1 MRIISFVVVGAL
13 FVVGCNGSGLFT
25 PDQSVILGVSKIDAP
40 TSVASGNPIPVALT
54 VVSGGCRSF
63 DHIEVTRD
71 LVGAN
76 MTAWGHDSSIGRK
89 DVACT
94 ADIVIQS
101 HSVQLEPPFSSSLTI
116 EVNQGRLAPLTA
128 VVQVQ

>member
-1 MRIISFVVVGAL
+1 MKIISFVVVGVV
-13 FVVGCNGSGLFT
+13 FVAGCSASDLFT
-25 PDQSVILGVSKIDAP
+25 PDQSVILSVSKIDAP
-40 TSVASGNPIPVALT
+40 PSIASGSPMPIALT

-71 LVGAN
+71 LRGAN
-76 MTAWGHDSSIGRK
+76 MTVWGHDSSIGRK
-89 DVACT
+89 NVACT
-94 ADIVIQS
+94 ADLRIES
-101 HSVQLEPPFSSSLTI
+101 HSVQLEPPFANSFRI

>member
-1 MRIISFVVVGAL
+1 MRIISFGVFAL
-13 FVVGCNGSGLFT
+13 ALLAGCDGSGLFA
-25 PDQSVILGVSKIDAP
+25 PDQTVILSVSKLDAP
-40 TSVASGNPIPVALT
+40 TTIASGNPIPVVLT

-71 LVGAN
+71 LAGAN
-76 MTAWGHDSSIGRK
+76 ITVWGKDSSIGKK

-94 ADIVIQS
+94 ADLVIQL
-101 HSVQLEPPFSSSLTI
+101 HSIQLEPPFANSFTI
-116 EVNQGRLAPLTA
+116 EVNQGRVGPLMA